1 MDKASLFAA
10 ADKASE
16 KGQTKKAVEYL
27 ESILKADPNDLKAL
41 NKVTDLYVKLNDI
54 EKTIDYLSRIAILYT
69 KDGFYTRAIAIY
81 KRILKVNTSAP
92 NSDLVH
98 IHEQLADLYA
108 QLGLVSDAMNHFRLV
123 IEFHDRVG
131 NRPALLTVLE
141 KVAELDPE
149 NIESQLKLTDF
160 FAEEGRD
167 DSLQQTF
174 QRLVEAC
181 ESTGNISGLISI
193 YEKWLE
199 FKEKDEGLQRKLVD
213 LYVQAGEPK
222 KALARLQKSFRKDPY
237 HAETLELLSEVF
249 VAMKQPEKARVVDIE
264 RLKLYRKNG
273 QEERA
278 LELEEKLKAPD
289 PFNTERAKKPI
300 EEDNPIPEALSLEE
314 SLIAGSASDPEE
326 KKIISECDVYAKYG
340 LLDKARE
347 VLTVSL
353 ESFPKSLG
361 MRWKLAQVCKELDLV
376 SERNHQLLEIQKIA
390 KAQSENDWLS
400 LVEAELGPEAHV
412 PTATPE
418 ASTSSELV
426 APSFSAANE
435 DSSKIS
441 EHSASGS
448 EIENFESSVIQDF
461 SDSEISIV
469 VDDFSKE
476 EASAEIAFSAESI
489 VEASDD
495 SHDVSEAP
503 LDLSGEISFVVE
515 EEVEEKMDFAP
526 VMIDESPVMIDEVEE
541 KQIEDESVRL
551 ESSASSDEFEP
562 ADLLSENDFS
572 PEELQAFDD
581 QLAPTSSPKIEP
593 VPEAVSEIELSSDA
607 DSSEE
612 VLVDADFEIRQMR
625 EEIEFFRSEG
635 LIQEAE
641 ELELSFKKKF
651 PDWKPPSAERPAD
664 SAIMKANP
672 SESSLKH
679 KAVDVDVLG
688 SKMKM
693 MVQEDEREASE
704 DEFFDLVSELNEEFD
719 SPPEE
724 KKSPGEISEVFSAFK
739 KGIDETIA
747 KDDFQT
753 HFDLGIAYRE
763 MGLVED
769 ALDEFLLC
777 SKLPGKR
784 VVSLYQAGLC
794 EVARENYQQAVQY
807 FDDALKEPELDDQEK
822 ISLSYELAELFLRQE
837 QKSKA
842 AALFQEIQKIDPEFR
857 EVQKRLEQCR

>member
-16 KGQTKKAVEYL
+16 KGQAKKAVEYL

-41 NKVTDLYVKLNDI
+41 NKATDLYVKLNDL
-54 EKTIDYLSRIAILYT
+54 EKTIDYLSRIANLYT

-81 KRILKVNTSAP
+81 KRILKVNSSAP
-92 NSDLVH
+92 NSDIVH

-213 LYVQAGEPK
+213 LYVQSGEPK

-237 HAETLELLSEVF
+237 HAETLKLLSEVF
-249 VAMKQPEKARVVDIE
+249 VAMKQPEKSRVVDIE
-264 RLKLYRKNG
+264 LLKLYRKNG

-278 LELEEKLKAPD
+278 LALEEKLKAPD

-347 VLTVSL
+347 VLTGSL

-361 MRWKLAQVCKELDLV
+361 IRWKLAQVCRELDLV
-376 SERNHQLLEIQKIA
+376 SERTHQLLEIQKIA

-400 LVEAELGPEAHV
+400 LVEAELGEEGLPAPAAV
-412 PTATPE
+412 PE
-418 ASTSSELV
+418 ASISSEL
-426 APSFSAANE
+426 ADSSFSVASE
-435 DSSKIS
+435 DSPESS
-441 EHSASGS
+441 ESPVSSS
-448 EIENFESSVIQDF
+448 EIESLESSAFQDF

-469 VDDFSKE
+469 VDDLSKE
-476 EASAEIAFSAESI
+476 GASAEIAFRPESMG
-489 VEASDD
+489 ETADD

-503 LDLSGEISFVVE
+503 LDLSGEISFVVDE
-515 EEVEEKMDFAP
+515 EAEEKMEFAP
-526 VMIDESPVMIDEVEE
+526 VVIDEVAE
-541 KQIEDESVRL
+541 KSIEDEPARL

-581 QLAPTSSPKIEP
+581 QLAPIGSAQIDPVLESS
-593 VPEAVSEIELSSDA
+593 SEKQPSVD
-607 DSSEE
+607 DDVSEE

-625 EEIEFFRSEG
+625 EEIDFFRSEG

-641 ELELSFKKKF
+641 ELELSFMKKF
-651 PDWKPPSAERPAD
+651 PDWKSPSAEKPAD

-672 SESSLKH
+672 SESFLKH

-688 SKMKM
+688 AKMKM

-719 SPPEE
+719 TPPEE